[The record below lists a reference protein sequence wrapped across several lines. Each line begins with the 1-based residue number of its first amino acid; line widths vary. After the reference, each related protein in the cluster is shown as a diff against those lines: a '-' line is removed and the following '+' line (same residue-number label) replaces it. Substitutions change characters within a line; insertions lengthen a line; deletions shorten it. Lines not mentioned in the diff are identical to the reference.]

1 MPAQYCS
8 NPLDPGTEEAVLV
21 IDEDD
26 RPLATIRSVVDAAGH
41 DLLPTLS
48 DACIWILQLEIAEYR
63 GRIEPYAWTQHAV
76 DVVAPPAAA

>member
-26 RPLATIRSVVDAAGH
+26 RPLAAIRSVIDAAGH

-48 DACIWILQLEIAEYR
+48 DACIRILQLEIAVYH